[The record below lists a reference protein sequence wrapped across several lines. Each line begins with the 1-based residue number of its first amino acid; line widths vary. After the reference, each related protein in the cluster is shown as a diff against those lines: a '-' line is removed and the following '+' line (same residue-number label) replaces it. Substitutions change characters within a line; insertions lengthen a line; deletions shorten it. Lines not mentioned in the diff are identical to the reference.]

1 MRGGSALSGSV
12 LAPAGGGVVNLRRF
26 DQINA
31 L

>member
-12 LAPAGGGVVNLRRF
+12 FAPASGGVTNLRRF
-26 DQINA
+26 DQISA